1 MTEAVRSKA
10 QELVGDARQKLD
22 RLRATGPNPFDYW
35 IWADETVQKLQ
46 IIYGN
51 DHEATQDF
59 AAIVYERGRTRDQRG
74 AFDNMTLGLHGPW
87 GIRARLDRAAA
98 HLDVLLGRAPS
109 APQAH

>member
-1 MTEAVRSKA
+1 MQEAVRSKGQA
-10 QELVGDARQKLD
+10 MVEDARQKLE

-35 IWADETVQKLQ
+35 IWADETVQKLDT
-46 IIYGN
+46 IYGR
-51 DHEATQDF
+51 EADQTQDF

-98 HLDVLLGRAPS
+98 HLDILLGRTPIAPS
-109 APQAH
+109 QH